1 MTDDSKS
8 QKSYSD
14 TYHRV
19 DVIET
24 PIFMNKRL
32 SPFDPFRGF
41 GKIEKMEVLKKKNYT
56 EIVMIKYQMDYFLIY
71 CKVDQK
77 SLQILNPGLLFVS
90 FFLLTFK

>member
-24 PIFMNKRL
+24 PIFMKYQRQPVSSKRL

-41 GKIEKMEVLKKKNYT
+41 GKIEKNGST
-56 EIVMIKYQMDYFLIY
+56 
-71 CKVDQK
+71 
-77 SLQILNPGLLFVS
+77 
-90 FFLLTFK
+90 